1 VPLHLPFPP
10 KRFPLL
16 IPNLSK
22 INKKLP
28 PNSSKM
34 LTPTTKSSLKKSKLR
49 NPKKTWRSKKF
60 QRKTKS
66 SKLL

>member
-1 VPLHLPFPP
+1 
-10 KRFPLL
+10 L

-34 LTPTTKSSLKKSKLR
+34 LTPTTKSSLKKSKL